1 MALAKEARLEEQQRR
16 QQREQ
21 RARQREQRARQ
32 RMSQSADVATGRA
45 GKRSLASPRILR
57 AAMTPPSTPPPAE
70 RKSRARAVRV
80 SLRAQGSYPD
90 LRTVFGAPESP
101 MAPTPL
107 PWFLPRD
114 NGLPPRT
121 NPPPPLFLSFSPSPF
136 RSLFRAATLSNHH
149 LRLRVATTIGCMWW

>member
-1 MALAKEARLEEQQRR
+1 MALAREARLKEEQQR
-16 QQREQ
+16 E
-21 RARQREQRARQ
+21 QREQRARQ
-32 RMSQSADVATGRA
+32 RMSQSAVVATGGA
-45 GKRSLASPRILR
+45 GRRRSLASPRISR

-70 RKSRARAVRV
+70 RKSRVRAVRG

-101 MAPTPL
+101 PMPPTPL

-121 NPPPPLFLSFSPSPF
+121 NPLPSFSPFVLF
-136 RSLFRAATLSNHH
+136 RSLLRATLADDH
-149 LRLRVATTIGCMWW
+149 AT